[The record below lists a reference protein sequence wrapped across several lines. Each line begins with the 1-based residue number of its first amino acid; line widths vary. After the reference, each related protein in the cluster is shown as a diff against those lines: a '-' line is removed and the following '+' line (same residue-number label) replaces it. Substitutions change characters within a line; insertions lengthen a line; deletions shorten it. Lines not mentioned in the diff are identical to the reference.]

1 MTSRRAEQGGSAVE
15 ERRDRGAAERD
26 MGGLEALDLPSA
38 VTIADFSNLMGVD
51 PVELIKGLMRSGYML
66 TMNDV
71 IERDLAE
78 QIAPVFGYSVTP
90 EDEKERDS
98 GSLVVS
104 SEGEDPET
112 LVVRPP
118 VVTILG
124 HVDHGKT
131 TLLDAVRNS
140 KIVDLESGGITQHI
154 GAYQVDYDG
163 HPVTFLDTPGHEAF
177 TAMRAKGA
185 QVTDIAVLVVAAD
198 DGIMPQTLEAIDHA
212 RAADVPIIV
221 AVNKIDMPSADIE
234 SVKRQLA
241 EQDLLIEEWGGD
253 IIVSPVSA
261 LTGDGISDL
270 LENILVVAEIN
281 ELKANPDRAGRAV
294 IVEARRDKSRG
305 TITTAL
311 VQTGMLQVGQNVVVR
326 NVRGRVRAMFD
337 DRGARTERAGPS
349 QPVEILGISELLE
362 AGDIIEV
369 MPDEKTA
376 REVVDRRTRESELER
391 AAAPTLEDVYARIE
405 AGEVKALNLIVK
417 TDVQGSID
425 AVRNSL
431 DSLSTEQTKVNV
443 IHAASGGITESDV
456 LLAVASSAIIVGFN
470 SSPEPGAR
478 RLANLQ
484 GVDIRSY
491 SVIYDV
497 IEDVASAVEGMLEP
511 VYRDVVEGRAT
522 VRAVFNLG
530 RRGRVAGIFVNDGAI
545 SRGATLSVIRDRRVL
560 FSGPIAS
567 LKHFKDDVREVR
579 NGLEGGVS
587 LEGFNDYREGDVLE
601 AHRTELAQ

>member
-1 MTSRRAEQGGSAVE
+1 MTSRRAEQGGSAV
-15 ERRDRGAAERD
+15 ERD

-140 KIVDLESGGITQHI
+140 KIVDRESGGITQHI

-221 AVNKIDMPSADIE
+221 AVNKIDMPSADVE

-587 LEGFNDYREGDVLE
+587 LEGFNDYKEGDVLE

>member
-1 MTSRRAEQGGSAVE
+1 
-15 ERRDRGAAERD
+15 
-26 MGGLEALDLPSA
+26 
-38 VTIADFSNLMGVD
+38 
-51 PVELIKGLMRSGYML
+51 
-66 TMNDV
+66 
-71 IERDLAE
+71 
-78 QIAPVFGYSVTP
+78 
-90 EDEKERDS
+90 
-98 GSLVVS
+98 
-104 SEGEDPET
+104 
-112 LVVRPP
+112 
-118 VVTILG
+118 
-124 HVDHGKT
+124 
-131 TLLDAVRNS
+131 
-140 KIVDLESGGITQHI
+140 
-154 GAYQVDYDG
+154 
-163 HPVTFLDTPGHEAF
+163 
-177 TAMRAKGA
+177 MRAKGA

-311 VQTGMLQVGQNVVVR
+311 VQTGMLQVGQNVVAR

>member
-1 MTSRRAEQGGSAVE
+1 MS
-15 ERRDRGAAERD
+15 AAERD

-140 KIVDLESGGITQHI
+140 KIVDREAGGITQHI

-221 AVNKIDMPSADIE
+221 AVNKIDMPSADVE

-376 REVVDRRTRESELER
+376 REVVDRRTRESERER

-530 RRGRVAGIFVNDGAI
+530 RRGRVAGMFVNDGAI
-545 SRGATLSVIRDRRVL
+545 SRGATVSVIRGRQVL

>member
-1 MTSRRAEQGGSAVE
+1 M
-15 ERRDRGAAERD
+15 
-26 MGGLEALDLPSA
+26 
-38 VTIADFSNLMGVD
+38 TIADFSNLMGVD

-140 KIVDLESGGITQHI
+140 KIVDRESGGITQHI

-221 AVNKIDMPSADIE
+221 AVNKIDMPSADVE

-311 VQTGMLQVGQNVVVR
+311 VQTGMLQVGQNVVAR

-376 REVVDRRTRESELER
+376 REVVDRRTRESERER